1 MNKSSS
7 YSQAAAKFNLQ
18 AYPQKVLKYAF
29 IHVRNPKQKQIK
41 KKKPGDFGHTQRSC
55 PRNPTTFVKTKKLS
69 VQNVQSS
76 RGKEVASASQ
86 IKKALCPL
94 RAKF

>member
-41 KKKPGDFGHTQRSC
+41 KKNRETLAIP
-55 PRNPTTFVKTKKLS
+55 S
-69 VQNVQSS
+69 VAAP
-76 RGKEVASASQ
+76 E
-86 IKKALCPL
+86 I
-94 RAKF
+94 